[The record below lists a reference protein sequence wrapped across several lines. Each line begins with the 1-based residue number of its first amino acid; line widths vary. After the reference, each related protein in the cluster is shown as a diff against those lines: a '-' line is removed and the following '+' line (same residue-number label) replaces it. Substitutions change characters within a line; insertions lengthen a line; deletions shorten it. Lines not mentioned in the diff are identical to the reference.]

1 MNTFKDKFVYVLKKV
16 FGIGVLICLLVGG
29 LSFFGY
35 LAALIIGGS
44 GAEAICTFIYK
55 KMYPV
60 LVIISTSMILIGVL
74 KMYICK
80 ETAFVPKKKEEE
92 KNA

>member
-1 MNTFKDKFVYVLKKV
+1 MNTFKDKLVYVLKKV
-16 FGIGVLICLLVGG
+16 FGTGIVICLLVGG

-35 LAALIIGGS
+35 LAALVIGGS

-60 LVIISTSMILIGVL
+60 LVIMSTSMVLLGVL
-74 KMYICK
+74 KMYICR
-80 ETAFVPKKKEEE
+80 ETAFTPKKE
-92 KNA
+92 K